1 MDVSSAEAES
11 PKLDGKMVAV
21 ALLVALGAITVM
33 LDMTIIGVAIN
44 TISAEFHVGLTTVQW
59 VTTTYILS
67 SAMVVPLSG
76 WATNRF
82 GGRRVWLF
90 SIAVFTVGSIACGF
104 AWSAGSLIAFRI
116 LQGAAAGLTIPV
128 GMAMVARTAGP
139 ERMGR
144 AMSLVGVPMVLGPIL
159 GPVLGGVLVDT
170 VDWRWIFL
178 INIPIGLIAIVGS
191 WFVFDRD
198 TPMPTEKLDLVGLVL
213 LGPGICLLVL
223 GLGNVH
229 TSGGAGPA
237 FLIPAGTAVVL
248 LALFVRHALRVEKP
262 VLELRLFRSGGFSS
276 AVGIQFLISA
286 TLAGTGLLFP
296 LYYQLV
302 RDESALASGLLLV
315 PQGVGLAMMMPIS
328 GKLVDRGKAPLLV
341 LIGIPTMA
349 IGLLSYTM
357 AGDDGSFVRLCISL
371 WLVGIGAGCTIMPA
385 TSAAYRTL
393 SHTEIPKASA
403 TFAIVQELGASSA
416 AAGFVITLE
425 VLLVANAPDPAAAF
439 NVVFWL
445 PLGLV
450 LIALL
455 PAVVLA
461 RKVAQAPP
469 PVGPSARSA
478 EEPAEYEAAR

>member
-1 MDVSSAEAES
+1 MDASPAKAES

-21 ALLVALGAITVM
+21 ALLVALGAVTVM

-44 TISAEFHVGLTTVQW
+44 TISADFSVGLTTVQW

-90 SIAVFTVGSIACGF
+90 SLALFTVGSIACGF
-104 AWSAGSLIAFRI
+104 AWSAGSLIAFRV
-116 LQGAAAGLTIPV
+116 LQGVAAGLTIPV

-170 VDWRWIFL
+170 VNWRWIFL
-178 INIPIGLIAIVGS
+178 INIPIGLVAIIGS
-191 WFVFDRD
+191 WIVFDRD
-198 TPMPTEKLDLVGLVL
+198 TPMPAEKLDLVGLAL

-229 TSGGAGPA
+229 TSGGAGPE
-237 FLIPAGTAVVL
+237 FLIPGITSVVL
-248 LALFVRHALRVEKP
+248 LALFVRHAFRVEKP
-262 VLELRLFRSGGFSS
+262 VLDLRLFRSGGFSS
-276 AVGIQFLISA
+276 AVGIQFLVSA

-302 RDESALASGLLLV
+302 RDESALASGLLLI
-315 PQGVGLAMMMPIS
+315 PQGIGLAMMMPIS
-328 GKLVDRGKAPLLV
+328 GRMVDRGKAPLLV

-357 AGDDGSFVRLCISL
+357 AGDDGSFARLCVSL

-393 SHTEIPKASA
+393 SHQEIPKASA
-403 TFAIVQELGASSA
+403 TFAIVQEIGASSA
-416 AAGFVITLE
+416 AAGFVISLE
-425 VLLVANAPDPAAAF
+425 VLLVSNAPDTAAAF
-439 NVVFWL
+439 NTVFWL

-450 LIALL
+450 LVAVI

-469 PVGPSARSA
+469 GPSTVAAEAPDRSSTV
-478 EEPAEYEAAR
+478 AA